1 MLEAGGL
8 SCGKNCVPSL
18 ASLFICGSTALRQ
31 RALRPQLKRDPLG
44 SGRNLESPE
53 VSAYIL
59 IAGRS
64 SLGPNVATVGSGLMD
79 AWRVRLMPAA
89 CGRLAHT
96 PFAFLGPGVF
106 PGERGH
112 CRAQAPAT
120 AAA

>member
-1 MLEAGGL
+1 
-8 SCGKNCVPSL
+8 
-18 ASLFICGSTALRQ
+18 
-31 RALRPQLKRDPLG
+31 
-44 SGRNLESPE
+44 

-79 AWRVRLMPAA
+79 AWCVRLMPAA

-96 PFAFLGPGVF
+96 PFAFLGPECLRVSEANF
-106 PGERGH
+106 T
-112 CRAQAPAT
+112 AQAPAT